1 MDRRSVSP
9 SDRPAKR
16 LKPETDIAVPTI
28 QYRNAVILAPM
39 VRSGSLPTRLTALKH
54 GASLVWSPEIV
65 DKAILHTER
74 NVDPKTG
81 VVSYDG
87 KTKAVFSTHP
97 IEKPYLIYQ
106 IGSADPTLAVQA
118 AKTVM
123 QDVSAFDLNC
133 GCPKPFSTHA
143 GMGAALLTNP
153 DLLCSILKALREAL
167 PPEYPVTAK
176 IRLLPDQ
183 TETLNLVSRILETGV
198 SAITVHCRTRAMRR
212 EKALIE
218 RLKEIVEFVERT
230 RPEVAVIEN
239 GDCLSVEDSLRVKR
253 ITAGA
258 HSVMIAT
265 AAESNPSCF
274 SKTPL
279 VDVET
284 TLIPS
289 YIRLARYV
297 GNAWANTKFCVSQ
310 FQSPSP
316 SHGKVGRKQLKALIS
331 SAKSYDDLTEVVGDW
346 NGEEDFAHVT
356 SAIETRTAGDSQTTD
371 DIDVGPT
378 RTPPEPRPNPVPEA
392 LKTPLSPVSMKL
404 LTLSSIASGRDSA
417 TPTPS
422 RPVKLAA

>member
-1 MDRRSVSP
+1 
-9 SDRPAKR
+9 
-16 LKPETDIAVPTI
+16 
-28 QYRNAVILAPM
+28 
-39 VRSGSLPTRLTALKH
+39 
-54 GASLVWSPEIV
+54 
-65 DKAILHTER
+65 
-74 NVDPKTG
+74 
-81 VVSYDG
+81 
-87 KTKAVFSTHP
+87 
-97 IEKPYLIYQ
+97 
-106 IGSADPTLAVQA
+106 
-118 AKTVM
+118 M

-253 ITAGA
+253 ITGVSVSHRPAEQYIEPQAGA

-289 YIRLARYV
+289 YIRL
-297 GNAWANTKFCVSQ
+297 VSRQ
-310 FQSPSP
+310 
-316 SHGKVGRKQLKALIS
+316 
-331 SAKSYDDLTEVVGDW
+331 D
-346 NGEEDFAHVT
+346 
-356 SAIETRTAGDSQTTD
+356 
-371 DIDVGPT
+371 
-378 RTPPEPRPNPVPEA
+378 
-392 LKTPLSPVSMKL
+392 
-404 LTLSSIASGRDSA
+404 
-417 TPTPS
+417 
-422 RPVKLAA
+422 